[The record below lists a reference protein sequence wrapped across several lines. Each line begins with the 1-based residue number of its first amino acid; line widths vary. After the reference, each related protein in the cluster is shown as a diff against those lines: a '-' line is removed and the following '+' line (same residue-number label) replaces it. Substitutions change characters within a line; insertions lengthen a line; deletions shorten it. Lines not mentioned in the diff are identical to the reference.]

1 MDSIINTILS
11 FRGTF
16 FTLIAILV
24 IYYAAKTL
32 IDRQA
37 KGKTDWGII
46 RSIVLFSIAMIGV
59 ISLILSLPMSNELK
73 GQVTSLMGIVI
84 SAVLALSSA
93 TFIGNGLA
101 GIMLRTINSFKP
113 GDFIEIDDHFG
124 RITERGLFHT
134 EIQTQTRDLTTVP
147 NLYLTTTPFRIKRS
161 TGTLISGVCSLGY
174 DVNRILIEKTL
185 IKAAEIA
192 GLENAFVRVVEL
204 GDFSVVYK
212 VFGLTK
218 EIKTI
223 LSAQSRLNGAMLD
236 ALHDANIEIVSP
248 NFMNQKPVGETIFIP
263 KKMRPLKEVTTE
275 EAPENLIFDK
285 AEEAEGIENQKTE
298 LKEIEGKIVLLNDA
312 KAQVTEETEKTN
324 LDLSIKKLEEEK
336 ESILEKIEEQTKEL
350 DK

>member
-1 MDSIINTILS
+1 MPL
-11 FRGTF
+11 
-16 FTLIAILV
+16 LV
-24 IYYAAKTL
+24 
-32 IDRQA
+32 
-37 KGKTDWGII
+37 
-46 RSIVLFSIAMIGV
+46 
-59 ISLILSLPMSNELK
+59 
-73 GQVTSLMGIVI
+73 
-84 SAVLALSSA
+84 
-93 TFIGNGLA
+93 
-101 GIMLRTINSFKP
+101 
-113 GDFIEIDDHFG
+113 
-124 RITERGLFHT
+124 
-134 EIQTQTRDLTTVP
+134 
-147 NLYLTTTPFRIKRS
+147 
-161 TGTLISGVCSLGY
+161 
-174 DVNRILIEKTL
+174 
-185 IKAAEIA
+185 
-192 GLENAFVRVVEL
+192 
-204 GDFSVVYK
+204 
-212 VFGLTK
+212 TK